1 MFNGRKVQKILRIML
16 ILLKLEVIKIK
27 ISNLILRRL
36 ELFAAPSLI
45 SVSRGR
51 DLVRLKI
58 RLKSTCVAKNEK
70 SKEY

>member
-1 MFNGRKVQKILRIML
+1 ML
-16 ILLKLEVIKIK
+16 ILLKFVVIKIK

-58 RLKSTCVAKNEK
+58 RLKSTLRSKKREVQRLLK
-70 SKEY
+70 S